1 MVDRE
6 QMFVIVDASCESD
19 PSSRELLVTEKK
31 NVKAESSTGNKYFNK
46 HVIPRDLPSTSH
58 DMANDTFLPPPRV
71 VSDSREEMLLDINLQ
86 SENEIKVNDK
96 TDLHS
101 LVVSYLKNKEALSES
116 DGTMMSS
123 KKKSSLLESLH
134 RLETIVEGQQFSTN
148 KGPTIKSESQIDINS
163 QEQRTSINEQL
174 GDKENKE

>member
-1 MVDRE
+1 
-6 QMFVIVDASCESD
+6 MFVIVDASCDSD

-58 DMANDTFLPPPRV
+58 NMTSDNFLASPHVP
-71 VSDSREEMLLDINLQ
+71 SDSREEMLLDINLQ
-86 SENEIKVNDK
+86 SENEIKVTDK
-96 TDLHS
+96 TDLQS
-101 LVVSYLKNKEALSES
+101 LVVSYLKNKDTLPES
-116 DGTMMSS
+116 DGTLMSS

-134 RLETIVEGQQFSTN
+134 RLETIVEGQQFSIN

-163 QEQRTSINEQL
+163 PKGTEHS
-174 GDKENKE
+174 

>member
-1 MVDRE
+1 
-6 QMFVIVDASCESD
+6 MFVIVDASCDSD

-58 DMANDTFLPPPRV
+58 NITSDNFMTSPRV
-71 VSDSREEMLLDINLQ
+71 ESDTKEEMLLDINLQ
-86 SENEIKVNDK
+86 SENEIKVTEN

-101 LVVSYLKNKEALSES
+101 LVVSYLKNKEAFSEP
-116 DGTMMSS
+116 DGTLVSS

-163 QEQRTSINEQL
+163 PKGLEHP
-174 GDKENKE
+174 

>member
-1 MVDRE
+1 
-6 QMFVIVDASCESD
+6 MFVIVDASCVSD

-58 DMANDTFLPPPRV
+58 NMTNDNFLASPRV
-71 VSDSREEMLLDINLQ
+71 ESEIREEMLLDINLQ
-86 SENEIKVNDK
+86 SENEIKVTDK

-101 LVVSYLKNKEALSES
+101 LVVSYLKNKETLSEP
-116 DGTMMSS
+116 DGTLMSS
-123 KKKSSLLESLH
+123 KKKSSLLESFH

-148 KGPTIKSESQIDINS
+148 KGPTIKSESQVDIKS
-163 QEQRTSINEQL
+163 PKGTEHP
-174 GDKENKE
+174 